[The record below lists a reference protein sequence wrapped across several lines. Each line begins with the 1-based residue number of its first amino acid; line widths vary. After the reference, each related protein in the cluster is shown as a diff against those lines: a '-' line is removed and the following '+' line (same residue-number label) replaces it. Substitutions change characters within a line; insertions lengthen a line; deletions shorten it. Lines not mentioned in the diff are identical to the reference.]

1 MNNSKIEEY
10 KVIEVK
16 PGVYL
21 RSSIT
26 NGSGLTEDITTAKR
40 FAMDD
45 FQGSSNAARKWF
57 GEVKTM
63 RVVTEVK

>member
-1 MNNSKIEEY
+1 MKNSKIEEY
-10 KVIEVK
+10 KVVEVK

-21 RSSIT
+21 HISIT
-26 NGSGLTEDITTAKR
+26 NGPSLTEDITAAKR
-40 FAMDD
+40 YAMDD

-63 RVVTEVK
+63 KVITEVE

>member
-1 MNNSKIEEY
+1 MNDSKIEEY

-21 RSSIT
+21 RHVIGDSGELTDNITEAQRYSI
-26 NGSGLTEDITTAKR
+26 
-40 FAMDD
+40 DD
-45 FQGSSNAARKWF
+45 FQGSSRAARKWF

-63 RVVTEVK
+63 KVITEVK

>member
-1 MNNSKIEEY
+1 MNNAKIEEY

-21 RSSIT
+21 RHVIGDSGELTDNIT
-26 NGSGLTEDITTAKR
+26 QAQR
-40 FAMDD
+40 FSMDD